1 MASRWSTRWA
11 RAPPPCPSRRG
22 TRSRR
27 PTATGLARVAAVF
40 VMVVG
45 AGRVGSALATSALQA
60 GHTVS
65 VLDEDPLSHE
75 RLDVE
80 LGRSWEEAGGRF
92 TIGTA
97 LEVDALVE
105 AGIEEAEVFIASTNG
120 DNTNLVVAQIA
131 QKRFEVDRVI
141 ARVLDP
147 RRAAWYSE
155 QGLQTICPTQI
166 AIEQLQQAA

>member
-1 MASRWSTRWA
+1 M
-11 RAPPPCPSRRG
+11 
-22 TRSRR
+22 
-27 PTATGLARVAAVF
+27 F

-45 AGRVGSALATSALQA
+45 AGRVGAALATSALQA

-131 QKRFEVDRVI
+131 QRRFSIERVV

-155 QGLQTICPTQI
+155 QGLKTICPTQI
-166 AIEQLQQAA
+166 AIEQLEQAALAEI